1 MPVLPMNTQI
11 KNVKTLFWPTLALLL
26 VAFICAVGC
35 AGIVGRSDPL
45 AGWHFCSNADT
56 QKIDQFIKADYQS
69 FFQSLGEHNIIG
81 PYFLLE
87 DGKGHHAI
95 EVEVTPIG
103 KNASWH
109 YALIYDENSRR
120 IKTIK
125 YNYTRYMSF

>member
-1 MPVLPMNTQI
+1 MLSA
-11 KNVKTLFWPTLALLL
+11 AL
-26 VAFICAVGC
+26 IWTVGC
-35 AGIVGRSDPL
+35 AGLTHHSEPL
-45 AGWHFCSNADT
+45 AGWHVCSNADT

-69 FFQSLGEHNIIG
+69 FFQSLEEHNIIG

-87 DGKGHHAI
+87 DGKGHHAL

-109 YALIYDENSRR
+109 YALIYDENNRR

>member
-1 MPVLPMNTQI
+1 MKTPAGYFINHLGLTFLVLA
-11 KNVKTLFWPTLALLL
+11 VALFWTA
-26 VAFICAVGC
+26 GC
-35 AGIVGRSDPL
+35 ATHSDPL
-45 AGWHFCSNADT
+45 AGWHLCSNADT

-69 FFQSLGEHNIIG
+69 FFQSLRERNMIG

-87 DGKGHHAI
+87 DGKGHHAL

-109 YALIYDENSRR
+109 YALIYDENNRR
-120 IKTIK
+120 IKTVK